1 MRDRIRLGLGGLK
14 AFGEVWGTSRRTE
27 REAKRIAR
35 AVFEVWRTGQ
45 GLGGTEPEIEVVNGV
60 EPVKLVEP
68 VEPVSFYGGGVDM
81 GWQDLRETEYLA
93 MLDGLGQQGLSGI
106 ST

>member
-27 REAKRIAR
+27 RETKRIAR
-35 AVFEVWRTGQ
+35 SVFASGN
-45 GLGGTEPEIEVVNGV
+45 GSGSGTPEMGEMNFV
-60 EPVKLVEP
+60 EQVDL
-68 VEPVSFYGGGVDM
+68 SGGVDGIGGMEM
-81 GWQDLRETEYLA
+81 GWQDLREMEYLA
-93 MLDGLGQQGLSGI
+93 MLDGMGQQRLNGI